1 MRKRILRDYVLVVTA
16 ALLCGFLIFYLVVS
30 NIMMEST
37 RRDLEYVLQT
47 IRSIPVENLVEQKDD
62 LSDSLRGD
70 DSRLTIIDEDGTVL
84 LDSDVRG
91 DMENHLEREEVQMAL
106 SSADGMGY
114 AVRDSTTMN
123 MRMMYVALYS
133 KEQHAVYRMA
143 IPYQG
148 LDSYAMTLLP
158 VAAISFAVALL
169 IAIILSRKSAR
180 SVTRPLRE
188 IGRTIRESQKEGT
201 TLKFRTFEYDELN
214 EIASTIEQM
223 ENEINHYLKKLKSEK
238 KIRQEFFDNAS
249 HELKTPL
256 TSIRGYGELLRSGV
270 VNDPKQAQECVDRIL
285 KETTHM
291 TALITDILMIS
302 RLEGND
308 VVEKKTDIALR
319 PAVEELCKS
328 FTPMANEHR
337 VMLEMQCETLCVH
350 MSQKHVEQLIGNLI
364 SNAIKYNHEGGTV
377 DVLIRRQENLLVIT
391 VEDSGIGISKEDEK
405 HIFERFYRVDK
416 GRSRKIGGTGLG
428 LSIVKHIA
436 LYYHGKIDL
445 FSRENI
451 GTTITI
457 TLPDVIVDES
467 SADQA
472 A

>member
-180 SVTRPLRE
+180 SDPSAAR
-188 IGRTIRESQKEGT
+188 
-201 TLKFRTFEYDELN
+201 D
-214 EIASTIEQM
+214 
-223 ENEINHYLKKLKSEK
+223 
-238 KIRQEFFDNAS
+238 RQD
-249 HELKTPL
+249 HP
-256 TSIRGYGELLRSGV
+256 
-270 VNDPKQAQECVDRIL
+270 
-285 KETTHM
+285 
-291 TALITDILMIS
+291 
-302 RLEGND
+302 
-308 VVEKKTDIALR
+308 
-319 PAVEELCKS
+319 
-328 FTPMANEHR
+328 
-337 VMLEMQCETLCVH
+337 
-350 MSQKHVEQLIGNLI
+350 
-364 SNAIKYNHEGGTV
+364 
-377 DVLIRRQENLLVIT
+377 
-391 VEDSGIGISKEDEK
+391 
-405 HIFERFYRVDK
+405 
-416 GRSRKIGGTGLG
+416 
-428 LSIVKHIA
+428 
-436 LYYHGKIDL
+436 
-445 FSRENI
+445 
-451 GTTITI
+451 
-457 TLPDVIVDES
+457 
-467 SADQA
+467 
-472 A
+472 

>member
-70 DSRLTIIDEDGTVL
+70 DSRLTIINEDGTVL

-188 IGRTIRESQKEGT
+188 IGRTIRESQREGT

-436 LYYHGKIDL
+436 RYYHGKIDL

-472 A
+472 E

>member
-319 PAVEELCKS
+319 PPFTSTVSVES
-328 FTPMANEHR
+328 
-337 VMLEMQCETLCVH
+337 TLR
-350 MSQKHVEQLIGNLI
+350 LII
-364 SNAIKYNHEGGTV
+364 CPAI
-377 DVLIRRQENLLVIT
+377 
-391 VEDSGIGISKEDEK
+391 
-405 HIFERFYRVDK
+405 
-416 GRSRKIGGTGLG
+416 
-428 LSIVKHIA
+428 LS
-436 LYYHGKIDL
+436 L
-445 FSRENI
+445 
-451 GTTITI
+451 
-457 TLPDVIVDES
+457 
-467 SADQA
+467 
-472 A
+472 

>member
-377 DVLIRRQENLLVIT
+377 DVLIRRQENLLVMKSISSNVST
-391 VEDSGIGISKEDEK
+391 GWTKDEAARSAGPAWDCPSSNTSRAIIMARLTCFPERTSG
-405 HIFERFYRVDK
+405 R
-416 GRSRKIGGTGLG
+416 RSR
-428 LSIVKHIA
+428 
-436 LYYHGKIDL
+436 
-445 FSRENI
+445 SRCRM
-451 GTTITI
+451 
-457 TLPDVIVDES
+457 S
-467 SADQA
+467 SWMNHLQIKQHKEMFKQGS
-472 A
+472 

>member
-364 SNAIKYNHEGGTV
+364 SNAIKYMDKPKGIIQIRV
-377 DVLIRRQENLLVIT
+377 KDVGDFIQ
-391 VEDSGIGISKEDEK
+391 VEIEDNGKGIAAKDIAY
-405 HIFERFYRVDK
+405 IFDRFYRTDVSRNSSK
-416 GRSRKIGGTGLG
+416 GGSGIG
-428 LSIVKHIA
+428 LSIVKKI
-436 LYYHGKIDL
+436 LEDHGGKVWAT
-445 FSRENI
+445 SRLGI
-451 GTTITI
+451 GTIMYFV
-457 TLPDVIVDES
+457 LRKYQEVPMK
-467 SADQA
+467 
-472 A
+472 

>member
-405 HIFERFYRVDK
+405 HIF
-416 GRSRKIGGTGLG
+416 
-428 LSIVKHIA
+428 
-436 LYYHGKIDL
+436 
-445 FSRENI
+445 
-451 GTTITI
+451 
-457 TLPDVIVDES
+457 
-467 SADQA
+467 
-472 A
+472 